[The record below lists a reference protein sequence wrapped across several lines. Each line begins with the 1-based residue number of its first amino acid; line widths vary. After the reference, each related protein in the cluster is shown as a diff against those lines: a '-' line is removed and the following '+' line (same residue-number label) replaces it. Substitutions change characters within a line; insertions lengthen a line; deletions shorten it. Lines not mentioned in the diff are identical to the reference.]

1 MRFSPLFSAVGL
13 TVVVVTRGFAAEA
26 VKFNTNQLVGGDI
39 PKEHRPK
46 YSSEARRQHRTGSGI
61 FILNISEK
69 TGQVQSIQIKKTTGH
84 KILDEACLN
93 ALIEWRFK
101 PHTVSK
107 VWLPITFSMSR
118 TP

>member
-46 YSSEARRQHRTGSGI
+46 YSSEARRQHRTSSGI

-69 TGQVQSIQIKKTTGH
+69 DWASSIDPNQENPRSQDSG
-84 KILDEACLN
+84 
-93 ALIEWRFK
+93 
-101 PHTVSK
+101 
-107 VWLPITFSMSR
+107 
-118 TP
+118 

>member
-69 TGQVQSIQIKKTTGH
+69 TGKFNRSKSRKPQVT
-84 KILDEACLN
+84 
-93 ALIEWRFK
+93 RFWMR
-101 PHTVSK
+101 HA
-107 VWLPITFSMSR
+107 
-118 TP
+118 